1 MPEYRCVVLTEATGM
16 SMPQKSRPKSA
27 AQNRIDGES
36 ATPRPRAD
44 TPLPPLQPRAT
55 RRRSA
60 VAISNADSTVPLQL
74 HKRSSSTTNAAAAS
88 LPPHLPPRSVRRS
101 MPAGLRAI
109 PPVVSPNDVG
119 DVAAARPLKRRR
131 LSHNTS
137 PQRGATNASVTA
149 VSDQVVA

>member
-1 MPEYRCVVLTEATGM
+1 
-16 SMPQKSRPKSA
+16 MPQKSRQKSP
-27 AQNRIDGES
+27 AQNRIDSES
-36 ATPRPRAD
+36 ETPRPRAD

-60 VAISNADSTVPLQL
+60 VAISNGDSTLPIQL

-101 MPAGLRAI
+101 MPAGLRAM

-119 DVAAARPLKRRR
+119 DVASSRPLKRRR
-131 LSHNTS
+131 LSHNAS
-137 PQRGATNASVTA
+137 PQRPATNTSVTA
-149 VSDQVVA
+149 VSVRLAA